1 MTRIKICG
9 LTRREDI
16 ESVNRWLPDYI
27 GFVFCPSR
35 RQVTAEQAGR
45 LKAALD
51 SRIKAVGVFVNAPA
65 GSIVNLCTS
74 RVIDL
79 VQLHGDENEGYVE
92 ELKHKIDCPLIKA
105 VRVQSPAQVL
115 QAEQLPCDLLLLD
128 AYQKDQYG
136 GSGKSFD
143 YAMIP
148 ALKKP
153 FILAGG
159 LEGSSIIQAIGRCR
173 PYGVDVSSGVE
184 TDGVKDDVKIKAII
198 RNVRNFR

>member
-51 SRIKAVGVFVNAPA
+51 SRIKAVGVFVNAPV

-159 LEGSSIIQAIGRCR
+159 LEGSSIIQAIGRGR

>member
-51 SRIKAVGVFVNAPA
+51 SRIKAVGVFVNAPV

-79 VQLHGDENEGYVE
+79 VQLHGDEDAGYME

-128 AYQKDQYG
+128 AYQKSQYG

-159 LEGSSIIQAIGRCR
+159 LEAGSIIQAIGRCR